1 MDYIRYEKPL
11 AVEHLVFQVNP
22 DRLDEWLAAGGA
34 SLCRSARLGLGLAE

>member
-22 DRLDEWLAAGGA
+22 DRLDEWLA
-34 SLCRSARLGLGLAE
+34 LDHEY